1 LRDDRYGWWQHW
13 RELAD
18 YILPRRYQ
26 WLLSPN
32 EFSRGGQINQRILDS
47 TGTIAARTC
56 ASGMMAGITSPARPW
71 FKLRIPEGDDDQS
84 GLVARW
90 LAECERRMMR
100 VFSESNFYNSMGVLF
115 LDLVVFGSGCV
126 LIYEDY
132 DDVIRCYNPCLGE
145 FYFANSS
152 KLKVDTVYREFK
164 YTAGQAE
171 EEFGKGALSENTQR
185 LLTQPNGRDQY
196 IEIAHGIEPNVGPS
210 SVPSR
215 FRWREVYWE
224 RGSSEIEGELRKR
237 GFNEFP
243 ALAARWDLAGDDAY
257 GRSPGMDA
265 LGDIKQLQQET
276 KRKAQAIDKMVNP
289 PLMAD
294 VQLKN
299 QPASSLPG
307 GITYV
312 NSLGNDRPGLRP
324 IYQVAPPVQELMQD
338 IAEVQKRIQRIFF
351 NDLFMMFEQLQ
362 AEPRSAAAVDVRRE
376 EKMTMLGPVI
386 ERLQNEVLDPA
397 IDRVFGIMQRGGLLP
412 DPPPAIAGQFI
423 KVEYVSMMAEAQK
436 AAGTAGIERILGI
449 AGNLAGVDP
458 TAMDVVNVQETMQ
471 EYAMLLSVNPNV
483 IRSDDEIA
491 AIVAQRA
498 KDKQAEQAQAASLAY
513 TQAAK
518 NLSQTDLGGGQN
530 AAALIANGGQR

>member
-1 LRDDRYGWWQHW
+1 MLRNDRYGWWKHW

-26 WLLSPN
+26 WLLSPQ
-32 EFSRGGQINQRILDS
+32 ETTRGGQINQRIIDS

-71 FKLRIPEGDDDQS
+71 FKLRIPEADGDQA
-84 GLVARW
+84 GPVARW

-100 VFSESNFYNSMGVLF
+100 VFSESNFYNAAGVLF
-115 LDLVVFGSGCV
+115 LDLVVFGSGV
-126 LIYEDY
+126 ILIYEDF

-145 FYFANSS
+145 FYFANSA

-164 YTAGQAE
+164 FTIAQAE
-171 EEFGKGALSENTQR
+171 QEFGKEKLSLTSQRALET
-185 LLTQPNGRDQY
+185 PAGRGQY
-196 IEIAHGIEPNVGPS
+196 IPIGHAIEPNEGQS

-224 RGSSEIEGELRKR
+224 VTSSETDGTLREK

-294 VQLKN
+294 IQLKN

-312 NSLGNDRPGLRP
+312 HNLQNNPGLKP
-324 IYQVAPPVQELMQD
+324 IYQVMPPIQELMQD
-338 IAEVQKRIQRIFF
+338 ITEIQRRVQRIFF

-362 AEPRSAAAVDVRRE
+362 SEPRSAAAVDVRRE

-386 ERLQNEVLDPA
+386 ERLQNEFLDPA
-397 IDRVFGIMQRGGLLP
+397 IDRTFGIMSRGGLLP
-412 DPPPAIAGQFI
+412 PPPPEIQGQFI
-423 KVEYVSMMAEAQK
+423 KVEYVSMMAESQK
-436 AAGTAGIERILGI
+436 AAGTAGIERILGV

-458 TAMDVVNVQETMQ
+458 TAMDVINVQETMQ
-471 EYAMLLSVNPNV
+471 EYANLLSVNPNV
-483 IRSDDEIA
+483 IRNDKEIL
-491 AIVAQRA
+491 AIRAERA
-498 KDKQAEQAQAASLAY
+498 KAQQAQQAQEASLAY

-518 NLSQTDLGGGQN
+518 NLSQTDLGGGVN
-530 AAALIANGGQR
+530 AAQVAAGGLLQ